1 MRSIIYAHLPQTL
14 SLQPFIGFLYENDED
29 LASFSEELVEIFH
42 EFLESRLEIQSYI
55 EDRAKDIEN
64 TAPILEQG
72 EVLSS
77 LKELVLSV
85 SRLVERFS
93 DPEKRVVDIRLQ
105 LPNIIRLE
113 VVTCHALLLDLNT
126 TVIG

>member
-64 TAPILEQG
+64 TAPILEQE